1 MPEQMPPSTRSEL
14 PRWVVLRTAPDQLAA
29 EIWCG
34 LLESEG
40 IPATLAPGDAVSFL
54 GVSPVPCRVLVPEHL
69 IASAERIL
77 DGELLVSETV
87 VEPADH
93 EKP

>member
-1 MPEQMPPSTRSEL
+1 MPEHTPRPAQSDL

-69 IASAERIL
+69 VAAAERIL

-87 VEPADH
+87 VEPDEH
-93 EKP
+93 EDP